1 MKMFRRT
8 IVAVTLTI
16 IVALGFTGVAGALDY
31 NPVVC
36 TNGLVAVDDACVE
49 VQGTVV
55 VADQTDPATAVSA
68 AGTLPYTG
76 SNSSLPVAEIGVAL
90 LAAGGLIVVMVR
102 RHQVADQS

>member
-31 NPVVC
+31 TPVVC
-36 TNGLVAVDDACVE
+36 TNGLVAVGDECVE

-55 VADQTDPATAVSA
+55 VAGETDPAAAVSA

-76 SNSSLPVAEIGVAL
+76 SSSLPVAEIGVAL
-90 LAAGGLIVVMVR
+90 LAVGGLIVVMVR
-102 RHQVADQS
+102 RRQVAEQS